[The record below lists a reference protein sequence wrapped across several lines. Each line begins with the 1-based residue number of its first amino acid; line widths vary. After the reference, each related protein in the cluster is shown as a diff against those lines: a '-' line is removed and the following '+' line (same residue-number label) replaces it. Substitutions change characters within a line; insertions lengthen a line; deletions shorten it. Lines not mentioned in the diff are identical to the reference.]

1 MATYALTFATRAA
14 FDTALASG
22 SIYTLMQGVTSSKP
36 SVAVVAHITE
46 SGETFACGTNVMVD
60 IKSAGPGDM
69 VMYDSTNAKYF
80 AIARKWIDNNYPSQ
94 PTQAILIYKSGVLP
108 SRFVECGTVIK
119 RFGNKVR
126 IAGTNTSLPWSSTN
140 QSDYAWNVDTI
151 TSQTTVVK
159 KGGSTTPTDPVTGN
173 TLNVNSWC
181 AFPSRRYQEARF
193 SSGDASYLPIT
204 RSAWNTAIASLGNSP
219 TATISITVGETSKTF
234 CPAAFDYNY
243 DKFIDYFFGPRRP
256 AATGAYKD
264 RDGLLN
270 TLKIVTNFIANHG
283 KSATSVDYAAGYC
296 YNFSKNAPGLG
307 KHQWFLGT
315 LADMGEVR
323 PLSHTLVS
331 ASAWFSAYLWSCCQ
345 YSAYNAWFVTYNG
358 LTGDYDKYSSLLV
371 VPLADLIL
379 TT

>member
-119 RFGNKVR
+119 RFGNKIR

-193 SSGDASYLPIT
+193 TSGDASYLPIT

-270 TLKIVTNFIANHG
+270 TLKIVTNFITNHG

-331 ASAWFSAYLWSCCQ
+331 ASAWFSARLWSCCQ
-345 YSAYNAWFVTYNG
+345 FSASGAWYVFGNG
-358 LTGDYDKYSSLLV
+358 FTNYGFKYGSFLV